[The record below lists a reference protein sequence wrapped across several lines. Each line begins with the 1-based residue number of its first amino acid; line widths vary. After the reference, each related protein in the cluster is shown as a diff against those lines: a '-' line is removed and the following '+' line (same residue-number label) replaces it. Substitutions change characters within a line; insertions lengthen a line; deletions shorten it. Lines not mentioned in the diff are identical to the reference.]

1 VHITVTK
8 PFLPPMAHY
17 NAQIEG
23 IWSREWLTNNG
34 PLVNELELELKERL
48 DLRHLL
54 FVTNGTIALQLA
66 IKALKLEGEVI
77 TTPFSFVATTSSLVW
92 ENCTP
97 VMVDIC
103 PRTLNI
109 DASKIEAAITERT
122 TGIMA
127 THVFG
132 NPCDIDAIDRISKRH
147 NLKVIYDA
155 AHAFGSRYKGKT
167 VFDFGNVSAC
177 SFHATKL
184 FHTTEGGAVI
194 TPDPDTLRELAMMRN
209 FGHVNPAEFG
219 GVGIN
224 GKNSEFHAAMGL
236 CNLPY
241 VDEILE
247 RRKSIYERYV
257 AKLEGVNVELQHAQP
272 GADCNY
278 AYFPV
283 VVESEEVL
291 LRVIQEMNDHRIF
304 PRRYFYPSLS
314 NLSYVG
320 KQHTPICD
328 SLACRIM
335 CLPVYHTLSDSEID
349 MICRVLQRALNY
361 SATTAIDKTPL
372 EV

>member
-1 VHITVTK
+1 
-8 PFLPPMAHY
+8 MATY
-17 NAQIEG
+17 AAQIEG
-23 IWSREWLTNNG
+23 IWEREWLTNNG
-34 PLVNELELELKERL
+34 PLVNELELKLKEKL
-48 DLRHLL
+48 DLQHLL

-66 IKALKLEGEVI
+66 IKALRLQGEVI
-77 TTPFSFVATTSSLVW
+77 TTPFSYVATTSSLVW
-92 ENCTP
+92 ENCKP

-103 PRTLNI
+103 PNTLNI
-109 DASKIEAAITERT
+109 DAAKIEAAITERT
-122 TGIMA
+122 TAIMA

-132 NPCDIDAIDRISKRH
+132 NPCDIGAIDEIAKRR

-155 AHAFGSRYKGKT
+155 AHAFGSRYKGRT
-167 VFDFGNVSAC
+167 IFDYGNASAC

-194 TPDPDTLRELAMMRN
+194 TPDPETLRELAMMRN
-209 FGHVNPAEFG
+209 FGHINPAEFG

-241 VDEILE
+241 IDEILA
-247 RRKSIYERYV
+247 RRKSICERYV
-257 AKLEGVNVELQHAQP
+257 AKLEGVPVVLQQLQANSE
-272 GADCNY
+272 CNY

-283 VVESEEVL
+283 IVESEAVL
-291 LRVIQEMNDHRIF
+291 LRVIQELNNHRIF

-314 NLSYVG
+314 QLSYVG
-320 KQHTPICD
+320 TQYTPISD
-328 SLACRIM
+328 SLACRVM

-349 MICRVLQRALNY
+349 MVCRVLHRALNY
-361 SATTAIDKTPL
+361 SQDTVVDATVL